1 MKNSF
6 TEENYL
12 KAIYKL
18 SEKSDI
24 VTTTDIAHMLNI
36 RSATV
41 TDMLKKLALKK
52 FIRYERYKGLQL
64 TEKGRA
70 IGVKI
75 IRKHRLWELF
85 LVQKMKFRW
94 DEVHEIAEQLEHI
107 QSDELINRL
116 DESLGFPKSDPH
128 GDPIPDKNGK
138 FGKVLSIP
146 LSEMRPDTVSVVSG
160 VIENSNAFLQ
170 YLDKIGIALGD
181 KIRIHS
187 IETYDHSH
195 RITVNQGKELFIS
208 ESVAK
213 NILVNVK
220 SSY

>member
-18 SEKSDI
+18 SEKSEL
-24 VTTTDIAHMLNI
+24 VTTTDIASVLGI
-36 RSATV
+36 RAATV
-41 TDMLKKLALKK
+41 TDMLKKLAVKK
-52 FIRYERYKGLQL
+52 LIRYERYKGLSL

-75 IRKHRLWELF
+75 IRKHRLWEVF
-85 LVQKMKFRW
+85 LVQKMKFKW

-116 DESLGFPKSDPH
+116 DEMLGFPKADPH
-128 GDPIPDKNGK
+128 GDPIPDRNGI
-138 FGKVLSIP
+138 FGKVRTIP
-146 LSEMRPDTVSVVSG
+146 LNQVKPKITSVVAG
-160 VIENSNAFLQ
+160 VIENSNTFLQ
-170 YLDKIGIALGD
+170 YLDKIGIAIGD
-181 KIRIHS
+181 KIVIHS
-187 IETYDHSH
+187 IEQYDQSH
-195 RITVNQGKELFIS
+195 RISVNQNKELFIS

-213 NILVNVK
+213 NILVHGK
-220 SSY
+220 

>member
-1 MKNSF
+1 MSNSF

-18 SEKSDI
+18 SEQNEL
-24 VTTTDIAHMLNI
+24 VTTTDIATMLNI

-41 TDMLKKLALKK
+41 TDMLKKLAVKK
-52 FIRYERYKGLQL
+52 LIRYERYKGLHL

-85 LVQKMKFRW
+85 LVKQMKFRW

-116 DESLGFPKSDPH
+116 DEILGYPKSDPH
-128 GDPIPDKNGK
+128 GDPIPDRNGV
-138 FGKVLSIP
+138 FGKSKAVP
-146 LSEMRPDTVSVVSG
+146 LSSVKPKTTAVVTG
-160 VIENSNAFLQ
+160 VVENSTTFLQ
-170 YLDKIGIALGD
+170 YLDKTGIALGD
-181 KIRIHS
+181 KITIHA
-187 IETYDHSH
+187 IEPFDQSH
-195 RITVNQGKELFIS
+195 RITINQGKELFIS
-208 ESVAK
+208 ENVAK
-213 NILVNVK
+213 NILVTLK
-220 SSY
+220 

>member
-18 SEKSDI
+18 SERDEL
-24 VTTTDIAHMLNI
+24 VTTTDIATMLDI
-36 RSATV
+36 RAATV
-41 TDMLKKLALKK
+41 TDMLKKLAVKK
-52 FIRYERYKGLQL
+52 LIRYERYKGLSL

-116 DESLGFPKSDPH
+116 DEMLGFPKADPH
-128 GDPIPDKNGK
+128 GDPIPDKNGV
-138 FGKVLSIP
+138 FGKTRTIP
-146 LSEMRPDTVSVVSG
+146 LSQVKPKVVSVVAG
-160 VIENSNAFLQ
+160 VIENSNTFLQ
-170 YLDKIGIALGD
+170 YLDKIGIAIGD
-181 KIRIHS
+181 KITIQA
-187 IETYDHSH
+187 IEAYDQSH
-195 RITVNQGKELFIS
+195 RISVNQGKEVFIS

-213 NILVNVK
+213 NILVVGK
-220 SSY
+220 

>member
-12 KAIYKL
+12 KAIFKL
-18 SEKSDI
+18 SEKDEL
-24 VTTTDIAHMLNI
+24 VTTTDIANVLNI

-52 FIRYERYKGLQL
+52 LIRYERYKGLYL
-64 TEKGRA
+64 TDKGRA

-85 LVQKMKFRW
+85 LVEKMKFKW

-116 DESLGFPKSDPH
+116 DEILGFPKSDPH
-128 GDPIPDKNGK
+128 GDPIPDKNGII
-138 FGKVLSIP
+138 GKLKSHP
-146 LSEMRPDTVSVVSG
+146 LSALKPNSNSVVVG
-160 VIENSNAFLQ
+160 VMENSNTFLQ

-181 KIRIHS
+181 TITIHS
-187 IETYDHSH
+187 VEPYDQMHHIS
-195 RITVNQGKELFIS
+195 INNGKEIVIS
-208 ESVAK
+208 ASAAK
-213 NILVNVK
+213 NILVYLK
-220 SSY
+220 

>member
-1 MKNSF
+1 MSNSF

-18 SEKSDI
+18 SEI
-24 VTTTDIAHMLNI
+24 NELVTTTDIATMLNI

-41 TDMLKKLALKK
+41 TDMLKKLAVKK
-52 FIRYERYKGLQL
+52 LIRYERYKGLYL

-85 LVQKMKFRW
+85 LVKQMKFRW

-116 DESLGFPKSDPH
+116 DAILGYPKSDPH
-128 GDPIPDKNGK
+128 GDPIPDRNGI
-138 FGKVLSIP
+138 FGKSKAIP
-146 LSEMRPDTVSVVSG
+146 LAEVKVKMNAVVSG
-160 VIENSNAFLQ
+160 VVENSTTFLQ
-170 YLDKIGIALGD
+170 YLDKTGIALGD
-181 KIRIHS
+181 KINILS
-187 IETYDHSH
+187 IEPFDHSR
-195 RITVNQGKELFIS
+195 RIAINQGKDFFIS

-213 NILVNVK
+213 NILVTLK
-220 SSY
+220 

>member
-1 MKNSF
+1 MSNSF

-18 SEKSDI
+18 SESNEL
-24 VTTTDIAHMLNI
+24 VTTTDIATMLNI

-41 TDMLKKLALKK
+41 TDMLKKLAAKK
-52 FIRYERYKGLQL
+52 LIRYERYKGLYL
-64 TEKGRA
+64 TDKGRA

-85 LVQKMKFRW
+85 LVKQMKFRW

-116 DESLGFPKSDPH
+116 DEILGFPKSDPH
-128 GDPIPDKNGK
+128 GDPIPDKNGV
-138 FGKVLSIP
+138 FGKTRAIP
-146 LSEMRPDTVSVVSG
+146 LSDVKPRSTVVVSG
-160 VIENSNAFLQ
+160 VVENSTTFLQ
-170 YLDKIGIALGD
+170 YLDKTGIALGD
-181 KIRIHS
+181 KITIHS
-187 IETYDHSH
+187 IEPFDQSH
-195 RITVNQGKELFIS
+195 RITINQGKELFIS

-213 NILVNVK
+213 NILVTLK
-220 SSY
+220 

>member
-18 SEKSDI
+18 SERDEL
-24 VTTTDIAHMLNI
+24 VTTTDIATMLDI
-36 RSATV
+36 RAATV
-41 TDMLKKLALKK
+41 TDMLKKLAVKK
-52 FIRYERYKGLQL
+52 LIRYERYKGLSL

-116 DESLGFPKSDPH
+116 DEMLGFPKADPH
-128 GDPIPDKNGK
+128 GDPIPDKK
-138 FGKVLSIP
+138 LPFMPSLVLLAKPSIFFF
-146 LSEMRPDTVSVVSG
+146 
-160 VIENSNAFLQ
+160 FL
-170 YLDKIGIALGD
+170 GARG
-181 KIRIHS
+181 
-187 IETYDHSH
+187 
-195 RITVNQGKELFIS
+195 
-208 ESVAK
+208 
-213 NILVNVK
+213 
-220 SSY
+220 

>member
-1 MKNSF
+1 MSNSF

-18 SEKSDI
+18 SEHNEL
-24 VTTTDIAHMLNI
+24 VTTTDIATMLNI

-41 TDMLKKLALKK
+41 TDMLKKLAVKK
-52 FIRYERYKGLQL
+52 LIRYERYKGLHL

-85 LVQKMKFRW
+85 LVKQMKFRW

-116 DESLGFPKSDPH
+116 DEILGYPKSDPH
-128 GDPIPDKNGK
+128 GDPIPDRNGV
-138 FGKVLSIP
+138 FGKSKAVP
-146 LSEMRPDTVSVVSG
+146 LSSVKLKTTSVVTG
-160 VIENSNAFLQ
+160 VVENSTTFLQ
-170 YLDKIGIALGD
+170 YLDKTGIALGD
-181 KIRIHS
+181 KITIHA
-187 IETYDHSH
+187 IEPFDQSH
-195 RITVNQGKELFIS
+195 RITINQGKELFIS
-208 ESVAK
+208 ENVAK
-213 NILVNVK
+213 NILVTLK
-220 SSY
+220 

>member
-1 MKNSF
+1 MSNSF

-18 SEKSDI
+18 SEI
-24 VTTTDIAHMLNI
+24 NELVTTTDIATMLNI

-41 TDMLKKLALKK
+41 TDMLKKLAVKK
-52 FIRYERYKGLQL
+52 LIRYERYKGLYL

-85 LVQKMKFRW
+85 LVKQMKFRW

-116 DESLGFPKSDPH
+116 DAILGYPKSDPH
-128 GDPIPDKNGK
+128 GDPIPDRNGI
-138 FGKVLSIP
+138 FGKSKAIP
-146 LSEMRPDTVSVVSG
+146 LSDVKVKMNAVVSG
-160 VIENSNAFLQ
+160 VVENSTTFLQ
-170 YLDKIGIALGD
+170 YLDKTGIALGD
-181 KIRIHS
+181 KINILS
-187 IETYDHSH
+187 IEPFDHSR
-195 RITVNQGKELFIS
+195 RIAINQVKDIFIS

-213 NILVNVK
+213 NILVTLK
-220 SSY
+220 

>member
-1 MKNSF
+1 MGNSF

-18 SEKSDI
+18 SEHNEL
-24 VTTTDIAHMLNI
+24 VTTTDIATMLNI

-41 TDMLKKLALKK
+41 TDMLKKLAVKK
-52 FIRYERYKGLQL
+52 LIRYERYKGLHL

-85 LVQKMKFRW
+85 LVKQMKFRW

-116 DESLGFPKSDPH
+116 DEILGYPKSDPH
-128 GDPIPDKNGK
+128 GDPIPDRNGV
-138 FGKVLSIP
+138 FGKSKAVP
-146 LSEMRPDTVSVVSG
+146 LSNVKPKTTAVVTG
-160 VIENSNAFLQ
+160 VVENSTTFLQ
-170 YLDKIGIALGD
+170 YLDKTGIALGD
-181 KIRIHS
+181 KITIHA
-187 IETYDHSH
+187 IEPFDQSH
-195 RITVNQGKELFIS
+195 RITINQGKELFIS
-208 ESVAK
+208 ENVAK
-213 NILVNVK
+213 NILVTLK
-220 SSY
+220 

>member
-1 MKNSF
+1 MINSF

-18 SEKSDI
+18 SEKHEV
-24 VTTTDIAHMLNI
+24 VTTTDIANMLNI

-41 TDMLKKLALKK
+41 TDMLKKLAEKK
-52 FIRYERYKGLQL
+52 LIRYERYKGLHL
-64 TEKGRA
+64 TEKGKA
-70 IGVKI
+70 VGVKI

-85 LVQKMKFRW
+85 LVEKLKFRW

-128 GDPIPDKNGK
+128 GDPIPDMNGK
-138 FGKVLSIP
+138 FGKTEAIP
-146 LSEMRPDTVSVVSG
+146 LTEMKPESVSTVTG

-181 KIRIHS
+181 KITIHA
-187 IETYDHSH
+187 IESYDQSH
-195 RITVNQGKELFIS
+195 RISVNKGKELFIS

-213 NILVNVK
+213 NILVK
-220 SSY
+220 KG

>member
-1 MKNSF
+1 MSNSF

-18 SEKSDI
+18 SEQDEL
-24 VTTTDIAHMLNI
+24 VTTTSIATMLNI

-41 TDMLKKLALKK
+41 TDMLKKLAAKK
-52 FIRYERYKGLQL
+52 LIRYERYKGLYL
-64 TEKGRA
+64 TDKGRA

-85 LVQKMKFRW
+85 LVKHMKFRW

-116 DESLGFPKSDPH
+116 DELLGYPKHDPH
-128 GDPIPDKNGK
+128 GDPIPDKNGV
-138 FGKVLSIP
+138 FGKTRTILLADVKP
-146 LSEMRPDTVSVVSG
+146 NNTAMVAGVV
-160 VIENSNAFLQ
+160 ENSTTFLQ
-170 YLDKIGIALGD
+170 YLDKTGIALSD
-181 KIRIHS
+181 KITVHS
-187 IETYDHSH
+187 TEPFDNSH
-195 RITVNQGKELFIS
+195 CISINGGKQIIVS

-213 NILVNVK
+213 NILVLVK
-220 SSY
+220 

>member
-12 KAIYKL
+12 KAIYKI
-18 SEKSDI
+18 SEVNDL
-24 VTTTDIAHMLNI
+24 VTTTDIANVLNI
-36 RSATV
+36 KSATV
-41 TDMLKKLALKK
+41 TDMLKKLAAKK
-52 FIRYERYKGLQL
+52 LIRYERYKGMHM

-85 LVQKMKFRW
+85 LVKYLKFKW

-116 DESLGFPKSDPH
+116 DELLGFPKSDPH
-128 GDPIPDKNGK
+128 GDPIPDKNGV
-138 FGKVLSIP
+138 FGKSKAIP
-146 LSEMRPDTVSVVSG
+146 LSDIKPETTAEVTGVV
-160 VIENSNAFLQ
+160 ENSTTFLH
-170 YLDKIGIALGD
+170 YLDKTGIALSDQITLHAIEPFD
-181 KIRIHS
+181 KSHCIS
-187 IETYDHSH
+187 IN
-195 RITVNQGKELFIS
+195 RGKEIFIS

-213 NILVNVK
+213 NILVTIR
-220 SSY
+220 

>member
-18 SEKSDI
+18 SERDEL
-24 VTTTDIAHMLNI
+24 VTTTDIATMLDI
-36 RSATV
+36 RAATV
-41 TDMLKKLALKK
+41 TDMLKKLAVKK
-52 FIRYERYKGLQL
+52 LIRYERYKGLSL

-116 DESLGFPKSDPH
+116 DEMLGFPKADPH
-128 GDPIPDKNGK
+128 GDPIPDKNGV
-138 FGKVLSIP
+138 FGKTRTIP
-146 LSEMRPDTVSVVSG
+146 LNQVKPKVVSVVAG
-160 VIENSNAFLQ
+160 VIENSNTFLQ
-170 YLDKIGIALGD
+170 YLDKIGIAIGD
-181 KIRIHS
+181 KITIHA
-187 IETYDHSH
+187 IEAYDQSH
-195 RITVNQGKELFIS
+195 RISVNQGKEVFIS

-213 NILVNVK
+213 NILVVGK
-220 SSY
+220 

>member
-1 MKNSF
+1 MGNSF

-18 SEKSDI
+18 SEYNDL
-24 VTTTDIAHMLNI
+24 VTTTDIATMLNI

-41 TDMLKKLALKK
+41 TDMLKKLAVKK
-52 FIRYERYKGLQL
+52 LIRYERYKGLHL

-85 LVQKMKFRW
+85 LVKQMKFRW

-116 DESLGFPKSDPH
+116 DEILGYPKSDPH
-128 GDPIPDKNGK
+128 GDPIPDRNGV
-138 FGKVLSIP
+138 FGKSKAVQLSNVKP
-146 LSEMRPDTVSVVSG
+146 KTTAVVTG
-160 VIENSNAFLQ
+160 VVENSTTFLQ
-170 YLDKIGIALGD
+170 YLDKTGIALGD
-181 KIRIHS
+181 KITIHA
-187 IETYDHSH
+187 IEPFDQSH
-195 RITVNQGKELFIS
+195 RITINQGKELFIS
-208 ESVAK
+208 ENVAK
-213 NILVNVK
+213 NILVTLK
-220 SSY
+220 